1 MAEIRAERYGC
12 PFGAEPVRHR
22 TPEPV
27 AMSVPAVVGVADV
40 RDADRKVCAES
51 FEPLRV
57 RPTTLH
63 IG

>member
-1 MAEIRAERYGC
+1 
-12 PFGAEPVRHR
+12 
-22 TPEPV
+22 
-27 AMSVPAVVGVADV
+27 MSVPAVVGVADV